1 LSVDNSNTTA
11 LNTSFRSFI
20 RHSWNM
26 TPERAVDD
34 FVDYLRAERGY
45 SPHTVTAYRSDLT
58 SFWDFAHSVG
68 VNDLPDLTLDVFRQ
82 WLFVSSQQ
90 GLSHTTLARRAASV
104 KSFSSW
110 LRRQHILDS
119 DPASR
124 LKAPK
129 TEHSLPRVIASG
141 QLEDIF
147 SLLQERAQEGDPIAL
162 RNNAIVELLYA
173 SALRVSELVGLNQHD
188 IDFSTR
194 TVRVMGKGSKQRVVP
209 FGIPASTALTLYLD
223 TARPLLQA
231 EKPETLAVF
240 LGARGARMSSR
251 AVYALIADLL
261 EPLGGSGPAGPHS
274 LRHTAA
280 THLLDGG
287 ADLRIVQEML
297 GHASMGTTQIYTHVS
312 LDRLNASYQQA
323 HPRA

>member
-1 LSVDNSNTTA
+1 
-11 LNTSFRSFI
+11 
-20 RHSWNM
+20 M
-26 TPERAVDD
+26 TPEAAVDT

-45 SPHTVTAYRSDLT
+45 SPHTVTAYRSDVS
-58 SFWDFAHSVG
+58 SFWDFAHSAG
-68 VNDLPDLTLDVFRQ
+68 VNTLSELTLDVFRQ

-90 GLSHTTLARRAASV
+90 GLSQTTLARRAASV
-104 KSFSSW
+104 KSFTAW
-110 LRRQHILDS
+110 LRRQHLLES
-119 DPASR
+119 DPAAR

-141 QLEDIF
+141 HLDDIF
-147 SLLQERAQEGDPIAL
+147 TLLQDKAQDGEPVAV

-173 SALRVSELVGLNQHD
+173 SALRVSELVGLNVQD
-188 IDFSTR
+188 IDFSAR
-194 TVRVMGKGSKQRVVP
+194 TVRVMGKGAKQRVVP
-209 FGIPASTALTLYLD
+209 FGIPASRALTEYLES
-223 TARPLLQA
+223 ARPLLQR
-231 EKPETLAVF
+231 EKTETEAVF

-251 AVYALIADLL
+251 AVYALIAQLL

-312 LDRLNASYQQA
+312 LDRLSASYQQA